1 MWAGAGVVFAN
12 LESAAS
18 PTSPGSDLAGHTR
31 RTAVESPVR
40 NRTFRTREITRKLA
54 GSPNCR
60 ADPGGES
67 PNFFF
72 QKEIRLRNAGV
83 VSIFPGISTL
93 GPSTLHYV
101 I

>member
-54 GSPNCR
+54 GSATVGLNL
-60 ADPGGES
+60 GEKTLTS
-67 PNFFF
+67 SSRRRSAPEMEAWSALFWD
-72 QKEIRLRNAGV
+72 LR
-83 VSIFPGISTL
+83 PWDTL
-93 GPSTLHYV
+93 PY